1 MNDNIKFLLE
11 YQEIDKNLITIE
23 SEISKSEIAVKYSS
37 AVKFLKTVNDS
48 LEQINEKAE
57 KLLSKYNSILASVE
71 NYNKQIETYNKTAE
85 KTSSEDEIVT
95 LKKKFDETY
104 SQIATLEGE
113 LSKCKK
119 EMEEL
124 NKEFVILY
132 NKRKQMKEQYEENKP
147 LYEKLKDEK
156 KGDIDKIK
164 VTLDKLRV
172 NIPADLMKKYDNR
185 RKDKKFPILLKV
197 EKNDKMHYCP
207 LCRTVFAISA
217 VNNLLAGE
225 IKECENERC
234 HVLVYAE

>member
-11 YQEIDKNLITIE
+11 YQEVDKNLIAIE
-23 SEISKSEIAVKYSS
+23 SEISKSEIAVKYLTSL
-37 AVKFLKTVNDS
+37 KFLKTVNDS

-57 KLLSKYNSILASVE
+57 KLLSKYNSILASIE
-71 NYNKQIETYNKTAE
+71 SYKKQVETYNKTVE
-85 KTSSEDEIVT
+85 KTTSEEELVS

-104 SQIATLEGE
+104 SQIATLDGE

-156 KGDIDKIK
+156 KGDIEKLK
-164 VTLDKLRV
+164 QSLDTIRANV
-172 NIPADLMKKYDNR
+172 SADIMKKYDNR
-185 RKDKKFPILLKV
+185 RKDKKFPILLKL
-197 EKNDKMHYCP
+197 ERNDKMHYCP

-217 VNNLLAGE
+217 VNNLLAGA

>member
-1 MNDNIKFLLE
+1 MNDNVKFLLE
-11 YQEIDKNLITIE
+11 YQEIDKQLIAIE
-23 SEISKSEIAVKYSS
+23 SEMSKSEVAVKYLS

-57 KLLSKYNSILASVE
+57 KLLNKYNSILENVE
-71 NYNKQIETYNKTAE
+71 NYKKQIESYNKTAE
-85 KTSSEDEIVT
+85 KSSSEDELLA

-104 SQIATLEGE
+104 SQIASLESE

-147 LYEKLKDEK
+147 LYEKLKEEK
-156 KGDIDKIK
+156 KDDIEKLKQNLDKI
-164 VTLDKLRV
+164 RAS
-172 NIPADLMKKYDNR
+172 ISADIMKKYDNR

-207 LCRTVFAISA
+207 LCRTVFAIST
-217 VNNLLAGE
+217 VNNLLTGE